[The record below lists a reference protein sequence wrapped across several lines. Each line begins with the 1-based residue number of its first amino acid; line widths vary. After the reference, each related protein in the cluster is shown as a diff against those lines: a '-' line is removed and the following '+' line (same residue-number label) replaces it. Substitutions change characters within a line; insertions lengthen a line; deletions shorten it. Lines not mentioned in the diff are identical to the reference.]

1 MDFNQWNP
9 KGRRNEFEGI
19 SGTMTS
25 MSESSWSPNTDVY
38 ELDDGLIIR
47 VELSGMRR
55 EDLRLKAEGNM
66 LKISGM
72 RPDEQKPSQS
82 KFLLMEISFGP
93 FETTIELPSGYDLQ
107 EAKALYQN
115 GLLTVEVPPEAGI
128 KPKNIEI
135 DSLAEG

>member
-9 KGRRNEFEGI
+9 GERRSEFASI

-25 MSESSWSPNTDVY
+25 MSDSSWSPNTDVY
-38 ELDDGLIIR
+38 EVDDGLIIR

-55 EDLRLKAEGNM
+55 EDLQLKAEGNM
-66 LKISGM
+66 LRISGM
-72 RPDEQKPSQS
+72 RPDDQRPSQS

-115 GLLTVEVPPEAGI
+115 GFLTVQVPPEQGVQ
-128 KPKNIEI
+128 PKNIAI
-135 DSLAEG
+135 DTMAKE

>member
-9 KGRRNEFEGI
+9 GKGRGEFTGI
-19 SGTMTS
+19 SGQMTS
-25 MSESSWSPNTDVY
+25 MSDSSWSPNTDVY
-38 ELDDGLIIR
+38 EVDDGLIIR

-55 EDLRLKAEGNM
+55 EDLQLKAEGNM
-66 LKISGM
+66 LRISGM
-72 RPDEQKPSQS
+72 RPDDQRPPQS

-115 GLLTVEVPPEAGI
+115 GFLSVEVPQDQGSQ
-128 KPKNIEI
+128 PKNIEI
-135 DSLAEG
+135 DSMAK